1 MRRGQKAQ
9 RGLMPKR
16 CLLALKGAY
25 SIVQQ
30 AQEQAPFDA
39 NRHLLGIRPLRIRQQ
54 PDPPCINIL
63 YCSSIQT
70 GYIHFSL
77 NTIQACVRNILISQQ
92 EVKTPTEPLT
102 LPRFTHFIWCKIR
115 LVKSKHKTIP
125 KKVRLYASKN
135 LLQLYQKPNDEFEP
149 QLVGME
155 HELLQTD
162 QIILM
167 TSAAFMLL

>member
-1 MRRGQKAQ
+1 MISWSNHSLLSAKISGLRKQKKI
-9 RGLMPKR
+9 PIS
-16 CLLALKGAY
+16 LKGFNSSLCKKYTDFSAGGQNPNRTINLAKIY
-25 SIVQQ
+25 S
-30 AQEQAPFDA
+30 F
-39 NRHLLGIRPLRIRQQ
+39 H
-54 PDPPCINIL
+54 
-63 YCSSIQT
+63 
-70 GYIHFSL
+70 
-77 NTIQACVRNILISQQ
+77 
-92 EVKTPTEPLT
+92 K
-102 LPRFTHFIWCKIR
+102 CKIR

-125 KKVRLYASKN
+125 KKVRLYASKI